1 MISSTVTVIEGSSVS
16 QLDEV
21 FKKINRQANGLSSV
35 RKEWVYIFYP
45 KDESIYFYSNP
56 SDGQIVNLQRGK
68 AEGNF
73 DLMRIKPSAG
83 CIAAIL
89 LPKPY
94 KEISGSVYRDAL
106 QALDTEERLYN
117 LRQDCMF
124 CDGERIGILGFPDK
138 GIMKFTYCGNEPL
151 RGDSVE
157 TIKTLVH
164 TFLEVAEYEK

>member
-21 FKKINRQANGLSSV
+21 FEKINRQANGLSRV

-94 KEISGSVYRDAL
+94 KEISSSVYRDAL
-106 QALDTEERLYN
+106 HALDTEERLYN

-124 CDGERIGILGFPDK
+124 CDGERIGITDKLLHTKQSRQLSANLEDFPTVFYI
-138 GIMKFTYCGNEPL
+138 GSRIS
-151 RGDSVE
+151 GDCL
-157 TIKTLVH
+157 I
-164 TFLEVAEYEK
+164 